1 MGTGIIKD
9 IKKIIVVAFPLMVQ
23 GIVFQLQS
31 LTDKAFLGN
40 LDTKYVAAI
49 GSAQGPLISIADS
62 LIAIS
67 MGLTII
73 VSRLYGAEQ
82 FDELKEKVRSSLFY
96 SSLLGMLV
104 FLLWQFGAYPVL
116 AFFQVSSETIGYAAT
131 YIRICSWF
139 MLLIGIDSTLQ
150 SYLQGIGNTKPI
162 MYAGVMKVIVN
173 IVLSWI
179 LIFGKLG
186 FPALYVRGAA
196 IGTLIA
202 NVLSTVY
209 LLFYC
214 MVFKKKEY
222 ALVVPSREWLDARS
236 YQEILKLGIPCGL
249 EYFLW
254 NFSNLILI
262 RFINGFSYQS
272 MAIYSITF
280 GCQCMVYA
288 VFAATSRGTLV
299 LIGHDIG
306 AGKRKD
312 ANKKFYACV
321 MLNALIVSIAAGCFM
336 IMPQS
341 LLGLFSNDAEIIR
354 QGVPYLIFLGI
365 IMFPQSMNT
374 LCGNGIKAKGDSK
387 WMLIS
392 QIYGSAIVISVS
404 TVLIKLFHMD
414 MMAVY
419 ITLFLDEGFR
429 GFINYRHYRKME

>member
-1 MGTGIIKD
+1 MGTGIRNNL
-9 IKKIIVVAFPLMVQ
+9 KKIIIVAFPLMVQ

-49 GSAQGPLISIADS
+49 GSAQGPLVSIADS
-62 LIAIS
+62 LVAIS

-73 VSRLYGAEQ
+73 VSRLYGAGK
-82 FDELKEKVRSSLFY
+82 FDELKKMVRSSFFY
-96 SSLLGMLV
+96 SSLLGILV
-104 FLLWQFGAYPVL
+104 FLVWQFGAYDVL
-116 AFFQVSSETIGYAAT
+116 AFFQVSPETIGFAT
-131 YIRICSWF
+131 EYIQICSWY
-139 MLLIGIDSTLQ
+139 MILIGIDNTLQ

-162 MYAGVMKVIVN
+162 MYAGVIKVVVN

-179 LIFGKLG
+179 LIFGKFG
-186 FPALYVRGAA
+186 FPALYVSGAA
-196 IGTLIA
+196 IGTLVA
-202 NVLSTVY
+202 NVLSTAY
-209 LLFYC
+209 LSFYC
-214 MVFKKKEY
+214 MMFKRKEY
-222 ALVVPSREWLDARS
+222 ALVELSREWLDAKS
-236 YQEILKLGIPCGL
+236 YQEILRLGIPCGL

-288 VFAATSRGTLV
+288 IFAATSRGTLV

-306 AGKRKD
+306 AGKRAE
-312 ANKKFYACV
+312 ANEKFYACV
-321 MLNALIVSIAAGCFM
+321 ALNIVIVSIAATCFM
-336 IMPQS
+336 LIPQS
-341 LLGLFSNDAEIIR
+341 LLGLFSNDAAIIR

-365 IMFPQSMNT
+365 IMFPQSMNA

-392 QIYGSAIVISVS
+392 QIYGSIIVISVS
-404 TVLIKLFHMD
+404 TILIKLFHMD

-419 ITLFLDEGFR
+419 ITLFLDEGIR
-429 GFINYRHYRKME
+429 GFINYRHYRNLE